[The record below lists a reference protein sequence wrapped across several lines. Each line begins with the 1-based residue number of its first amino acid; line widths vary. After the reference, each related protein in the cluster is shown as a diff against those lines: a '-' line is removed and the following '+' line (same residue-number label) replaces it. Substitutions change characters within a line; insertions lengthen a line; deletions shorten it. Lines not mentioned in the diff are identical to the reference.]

1 MKNLGLLTDYYEL
14 SMMQGYYYKNPE
26 EEAVFDMFFRRQ
38 PFGSGFTLFAGLDPL
53 LDAITDLYFGP
64 EDIAYLRSL
73 GAFRQEFLEYLAD
86 FRFKGNV
93 YAQEEG
99 RVVFPNEPLIRVQ
112 GKLIHAQLLESLIL
126 NFINFQSLIA
136 TKAARIVIAAQ
147 QRPVLEFGL
156 RRAHG
161 ADGALSAAR
170 AAFIGGV
177 TATSNVLA
185 GKRFNIPVSGTMA
198 HSWVMSFDSEL
209 EAFQEYA
216 KTYPDN
222 CVLLVDTFDT
232 MKSGIPNAIK
242 VFRKLKNQGRTN
254 LGVRLDSGDL
264 EYLSKAARKMFD
276 DAGLPEVKIYASNEL
291 DEYVINQIMKNGA
304 RIDAWGVGT
313 KLVTANGDPALSG
326 VYKIAAK
333 GAGNELQ
340 PCIKVSNNPEKTTNP
355 GVKNVYRFH
364 DRDGMMLADLIY
376 LQAEQGKLDRMIE
389 RVEPIRFNHPNIDYA
404 HFSCAEYGQTEN
416 LLQPVIIDGKR
427 AVQSRSLPELQSF
440 ARAQITALH
449 PTYKRLLNPHIYKV
463 SISEGLKSLKKKL
476 IEECCREWYHG
487 I

>member
-53 LDAITDLYFGP
+53 LDAITDLHFDS

-242 VFRKLKNQGRTN
+242 VFRKLKSIPKPATKK
-254 LGVRLDSGDL
+254 SW
-264 EYLSKAARKMFD
+264 SP
-276 DAGLPEVKIYASNEL
+276 DATIGFIP
-291 DEYVINQIMKNGA
+291 
-304 RIDAWGVGT
+304 GT
-313 KLVTANGDPALSG
+313 
-326 VYKIAAK
+326 
-333 GAGNELQ
+333 
-340 PCIKVSNNPEKTTNP
+340 
-355 GVKNVYRFH
+355 
-364 DRDGMMLADLIY
+364 
-376 LQAEQGKLDRMIE
+376 
-389 RVEPIRFNHPNIDYA
+389 
-404 HFSCAEYGQTEN
+404 
-416 LLQPVIIDGKR
+416 
-427 AVQSRSLPELQSF
+427 
-440 ARAQITALH
+440 
-449 PTYKRLLNPHIYKV
+449 
-463 SISEGLKSLKKKL
+463 
-476 IEECCREWYHG
+476 
-487 I
+487 